1 MLTYGTLAML
11 LIEYFRSHRGDRIAL
26 RLLPIGAVAG
36 DAPEG
41 VALLKVLGGVDV
53 DTNARLARGAALGK
67 FALLA
72 VAHAYLVSAVVRRRS

>member
-1 MLTYGTLAML
+1 MKRLGWSAAVYVGYSVVML
-11 LIEYFRSHRGDRIAL
+11 
-26 RLLPIGAVAG
+26 
-36 DAPEG
+36 
-41 VALLKVLGGVDV
+41 VLDGVDV